1 MDYIKTRELYHHGIK
16 GMRWGQ
22 RNYQNADGSLTPEGK
37 KRYAKELQTVRKE
50 HQEAEKARQQ
60 QAKQAGKRYTYQ
72 PLKKADEGKAVAKEV
87 LSGKMDNAESL
98 LRDSADAL
106 NKAAQLFPTGSGKST
121 HGDYSKISDDE
132 LRKRVNR
139 LNMEEQY
146 ARLTGDS
153 KYVKT
158 GSEVTREILQTSGA
172 VVSLGG
178 AVAGI
183 AYTIMKMMGKVK

>member
-72 PLKKADEGKAVAKEV
+72 PLKKADEGKEVAKEV

-98 LRDSADAL
+98 LRDTSDAL
-106 NKAAQLFPTGSGKST
+106 NKAAQLFPSGGGKSV

-132 LRKRVNR
+132 LRRRVNR

-146 ARLTGDS
+146 ARLTGDN
-153 KYVKT
+153 KYVKS
-158 GSEVTREILQTSGA
+158 GGEITREILQTTGA
-172 VVSLGG
+172 IAGIG
-178 AVAGI
+178 TAAVGI
-183 AYTIMKMMGKVK
+183 AYTIMKMLGKAK